1 LAAFALAAG
10 KYYRAI
16 CVSGI
21 GLIMINTTETVLQK
35 RFSNEWSVSL
45 LLWLLTIAGIVF
57 VFWDT
62 CASLFYIW
70 NNNVSYQYCFLILPI
85 IGWLIYERRKEL
97 VQLTPRPSFWGVAAF
112 TGAAL
117 IWLLGEAGDVNLVRH
132 AALIFMLQST
142 ILAVFG
148 FEILRATLFPTIF
161 AAFMIPA
168 GEQFVAPLQKV
179 TAWFCVKLLDLF
191 NIPFTTDGLFIHVPN
206 GTFEVAE
213 ACSGIRYLTTMVA
226 LGAVYANL
234 SFKSTLRRAIVM
246 IMAVVFPVVANGIRA
261 WGIIALAYVSD
272 NTIATGIDHI
282 LYGWVFFV
290 LVMLL
295 FMAACWR
302 FSDRPVTMV
311 AIDLATFK
319 HSNTPAPRRN
329 WAVTCI
335 GLVIIMFGVLDYA
348 DVMRTRPATLQ
359 SPTLALG
366 VITGWDASD
375 HADRINY
382 LPIYKNA
389 SAEKI
394 QLLSDGEGRF
404 IQLYMAV
411 YDRQSEDREMVA
423 YGNGVFQNATDGN
436 DDWVWTDNMSPPP
449 LKYAPAPSAMTI
461 YKHETVRDVWQWFY
475 VNGKV
480 ITSPSAAKLEAAKA
494 RLLGGRSDAA
504 TLILSTERVQ
514 TKASNALHLQ
524 KFAEALGPVDS
535 VFKTWITSGAAPT
548 GTK

>member
-1 LAAFALAAG
+1 M
-10 KYYRAI
+10 
-16 CVSGI
+16 VSI
-21 GLIMINTTETVLQK
+21 TETTPKK
-35 RFSNEWSVSL
+35 RLSNDWRTSL
-45 LLWLLTIAGIVF
+45 LLWLLTIAAIAL
-57 VFWDT
+57 VFWNS
-62 CASLFYIW
+62 CVSLFHIW
-70 NNNVSYQYCFLILPI
+70 NDNVSYQYCFLILPI

-97 VQLTPRPSFWGVAAF
+97 VQLTPRPSLWGVAAF
-112 TGAAL
+112 SGAAL
-117 IWLLGEAGDVNLVRH
+117 IWLLGEAGDINLVRH

-142 ILAVFG
+142 VLAMFG

-179 TAWFCVKLLDLF
+179 TAWFCIKLLALF

-234 SFKSTLRRAIVM
+234 SFKSALRRAIVM

-272 NTIATGIDHI
+272 NKIATGVDHI

-302 FSDRPVTMV
+302 FSDRPVTMA
-311 AIDLATFK
+311 AINLATFK
-319 HSNTPAPRRN
+319 RSNTSAPTWN
-329 WAVTCI
+329 WAAMCI
-335 GLVIIMFGVLDYA
+335 GLMVIMFGALSYA
-348 DVMRTRPATLQ
+348 NVMRTRPATLQ
-359 SPTLALG
+359 SPVLALG
-366 VITGWDASD
+366 AITGWGASD
-375 HADRINY
+375 HVDRVDY
-382 LPIYKNA
+382 LPVYKNA
-389 SAEKI
+389 SAEKM
-394 QLLSDGEGRF
+394 QLLGDGEGRF

-411 YDRQSEDREMVA
+411 YDSQSEGREMIV
-423 YGNGVFQNATDGN
+423 YGNGVFQNATDGH

-480 ITSPSAAKLEAAKA
+480 ITSPSAAKLEVAKA
-494 RLLGGRSDAA
+494 RLLGGRTDAA
-504 TLILSTERVQ
+504 TLVISTERPQ
-514 TKASNALHLQ
+514 TKFSNDAHLQ
-524 KFAEALGPVDS
+524 KFTEALGPVDVIFKNWIKPGTAS
-535 VFKTWITSGAAPT
+535 VGA
-548 GTK
+548 K